1 MRSSPATSHPTSRP
15 AAADAPRTSTDGAG
29 PAGPFARFT
38 GWTRPVLV
46 ANLVAQIGIVVT
58 GGAVRLTG
66 SGLGCS
72 TWPQCEPGAF
82 TPVLHDATSIHPF
95 IEFGNRTLT
104 GLLAVIA
111 IAVALLVFTDHRRST
126 GFRVLGLTPVIG
138 VFLQAL
144 LGGVTVL
151 LALNPAV
158 VGLHLLLSMALVAAS
173 TVLLYRYDES
183 DAPARTLVVGS
194 VVTVSRALAVV
205 AAVVLA
211 IGVVV
216 TGSGPHGGDT
226 EVAFRFAVD
235 PVLIAR
241 LHAGAV
247 WVFLALLIALIVLLV
262 RGGAPARARR
272 AAFVLL
278 AVTLAQGLIGYV
290 QYFTGLP
297 EVLVGLHMLG
307 AALLTTATTWTLLTL
322 RRR

>member
-1 MRSSPATSHPTSRP
+1 MSSSPATRHPANRP
-15 AAADAPRTSTDGAG
+15 AADPVPNAPTGATAS
-29 PAGPFARFT
+29 AGPFARLGRF
-38 GWTRPVLV
+38 TRPVLV

-82 TPVLHDATSIHPF
+82 TPVLHDATSIHPL

-104 GLLAVIA
+104 GVLVVIA
-111 IAVALLVFTDHRRST
+111 IAVALLVFTDRRRST

-151 LALNPAV
+151 LQLNPAV

-173 TVLLYRYDES
+173 TVLLYRYDET
-183 DAPARTLVVGS
+183 DAPAQTLVSGRI
-194 VVTVSRALAVV
+194 TAVSRALAV
-205 AAVVLA
+205 AAAAVLA

-226 EVAFRFAVD
+226 EVAFRLAVD
-235 PVLIAR
+235 PVMIAR
-241 LHAGAV
+241 LHAAAV
-247 WVFLALLIALIVLLV
+247 WIFVGLLTALIVLLV
-262 RGGAPARARR
+262 RSGAPDRARR
-272 AAFVLL
+272 AAVVLL
-278 AVTLAQGLIGYV
+278 VVALSQGLIGYV

>member
-1 MRSSPATSHPTSRP
+1 
-15 AAADAPRTSTDGAG
+15 
-29 PAGPFARFT
+29 
-38 GWTRPVLV
+38 V

-82 TPVLHDATSIHPF
+82 TPVLHDATSIHPL

-104 GLLAVIA
+104 GVLVIIA
-111 IAVALLVFTDHRRST
+111 IAVALLVFTDRRRST

-151 LALNPAV
+151 LQLNPAV

-173 TVLLYRYDES
+173 TVLLYRYDET
-183 DAPARTLVVGS
+183 DAPAQALVSGRI
-194 VVTVSRALAVV
+194 TAVSRALAV
-205 AAVVLA
+205 AAAAVLA

-235 PVLIAR
+235 PVMIAR

-247 WVFLALLIALIVLLV
+247 WVFVGLLTALIVLLV
-262 RGGAPARARR
+262 RSGAPDRARR
-272 AAFVLL
+272 AAVVLL
-278 AVTLAQGLIGYV
+278 VVALAQGLIGYV

-307 AALLTTATTWTLLTL
+307 AALLTTATTWTLLTQ

>member
-1 MRSSPATSHPTSRP
+1 MRSSPASSHPTRRP
-15 AAADAPRTSTDGAG
+15 AAADPPRTSTDGAG
-29 PAGPFARFT
+29 QAGPFERFN

-46 ANLVAQIGIVVT
+46 ASLAAQIGIVVT
-58 GGAVRLTG
+58 DGAVRLTG
-66 SGLGCS
+66 SGLGCP
-72 TWPQCEPGAF
+72 TWPQCEPGAS

-183 DAPARTLVVGS
+183 DARARTLVVGS

-272 AAFVLL
+272 AAVVLL

>member
-1 MRSSPATSHPTSRP
+1 MSSSPATSHPASRP
-15 AAADAPRTSTDGAG
+15 AAAAAPKTTADTSRPTR
-29 PAGPFARFT
+29 PFARLT
-38 GWTRPVLV
+38 RWTRPVLV

-82 TPVLHDATSIHPF
+82 TPVLHGATSIHPF

-104 GLLAVIA
+104 GVLVVVA
-111 IAVALLVFTDHRRST
+111 IAVALLVFTDRRRST
-126 GFRVLGLTPVIG
+126 GFRVLGLTPLIG

-151 LALNPAV
+151 LKLNPAV

-173 TVLLYRYDES
+173 TVLLHRYDES
-183 DAPARTLVVGS
+183 DAPAQTLVAVR
-194 VVTVSRALAVV
+194 VIAVARALAVA

-235 PVLIAR
+235 PVLVAR
-241 LHAGAV
+241 LHSAAV
-247 WVFLALLIALIVLLV
+247 WVFIGLLAALIVLLA
-262 RGGAPARARR
+262 RGGGPARARR
-272 AAFVLL
+272 AAVVLL
-278 AVTLAQGLIGYV
+278 AVALAQGLIGYV

-297 EVLVGLHMLG
+297 EVLVALHMLG
-307 AALLTTATTWTLLTL
+307 AALLTAATTWTLLTL